1 MKICV
6 TGGTGFIGRVLVGRL
21 IADGHTVTILDRTI
35 KAVPFAATAH
45 QIDLTNGRIKPEW
58 LDGIDV
64 LVHLAGAPIAGKL
77 WTKDYKREIIDS
89 RVKSATNLLEAMALL
104 PAQRRPKVIVSASAI
119 GYYGSCGDKVLT
131 ETSPSGADFLS
142 QVCREWEGVWDG
154 VRTDARVVSV
164 RTGIVISERGGIV
177 AMLRPSTKL
186 GLGAVLGSGE
196 QWVSWIG
203 INDLVS
209 VYMRAIAD
217 DKMAGAYN
225 AVAPQPL
232 RNADFTKRLA
242 AQYGRPVFLRAPAWV
257 LQLALGAGSQ
267 VVLGSQRVKPKALDE
282 AGFAF
287 RCLTISQALADTAMD
302 T

>member
-6 TGGTGFIGRVLVGRL
+6 TGGTGFIGRALVGRL
-21 IADGHTVTILDRTI
+21 IADGHSVTILDRAI

-77 WTKDYKREIIDS
+77 WTKDYKQEIIHS
-89 RVKSATNLLEAMALL
+89 RVESAKNLLEAMALL
-104 PAQRRPKVIVSASAI
+104 PAARRPKTIVSASAI

-131 ETSPSGADFLS
+131 EAASSGADFLS
-142 QVCREWEGVWDG
+142 QVCREWEGVWD
-154 VRTDARVVSV
+154 DARVDVRVVSV

-186 GLGAVLGSGE
+186 GLGAVLGSGT

-203 INDLVS
+203 LDDLVS
-209 VYMRAIAD
+209 VYERAIVD
-217 DKMAGAYN
+217 GEMIGPYN

-232 RNADFTKRLA
+232 RNVDFTKRLA
-242 AQYGRPVFLRAPAWV
+242 AHYDRPVFLRIPAWA

-287 RCLTISQALADTAMD
+287 RYLTLAQALAAGTDS
-302 T
+302 